1 MGTEVGI
8 HLPEP
13 HPEQLGANLL
23 RRTAPQGTD
32 HHHLPEPQPEQL
44 GAIQSKAKRKVV
56 RAGRRSGKTVGIAIY
71 AVEQFLAGWR
81 ILYAAPTSEQIS
93 RFWARLTIS
102 IKH

>member
-71 AVEQFLAGWR
+71 
-81 ILYAAPTSEQIS
+81 SEQTLS
-93 RFWARLTIS
+93 FPFFFAWYMSWSTR
-102 IKH
+102 